1 MYSAGREATMWTRP
15 VGFIPDTIGGYG
27 GIPLESHEACPGVMV
42 RVREGYRKSEFDGML
57 GTVKRTF
64 GHPDYAA
71 VDVELEDGR
80 LKLFWHH
87 QLDITD
93 NVTIENPSEP
103 SPLREGGG

>member
-1 MYSAGREATMWTRP
+1 MWTRP

-57 GTVKRTF
+57 GTIKRNF

-80 LKLFWHH
+80 LELFWHH